1 MRTLGI
7 VISGFALLAVA
18 YGGFSLWRTAEQLNQ
33 VSATFVREAASVR
46 QSEEAEE
53 RARVPLHA
61 ESPAPE
67 LDAPQSAD
75 FADGGFA
82 DSSAA
87 ESWAEEEYAETEL
100 EPTYAELPDGN
111 AEPAFDE
118 VYSEPELEDVYA
130 EAEPP
135 VEEFID
141 DSDATAALQA
151 LLADPDPEVRDEA
164 ARLLQA
170 LQADPSA
177 ADSQ

>member
-33 VSATFVREAASVR
+33 VSATFARAGASVR
-46 QSEEAEE
+46 HSEEAEA
-53 RARVPLHA
+53 RAPLHA
-61 ESPAPE
+61 ESTAPA

-75 FADGGFA
+75 FDDGGFA

-87 ESWAEEEYAETEL
+87 ESWTEEEYAETEL
-100 EPTYAELPDGN
+100 EPSYAELPDGN